1 MTRLRKVIAGPAL
14 LVLAWSAAPALADET
29 AVGDGSSVN
38 LAERRAAEAFAA
50 YNKKEYAAAI
60 ALYLEAY
67 DATPSGAILYN
78 IARIYD
84 LKLHNRPS
92 AIAFY
97 RRYVAD
103 AGAQPDMIDIANHR
117 LQQLRSAELA
127 TAMVADEASGA
138 APTADRAAA
147 ARSHDP
153 SRRAAGDDA
162 QERHGGWSNLRWAG
176 VLMGAAGLAGVG
188 VGSGFGLAAMSR
200 AGTAHDQC
208 DGNACSS
215 QQGVDAARAAR
226 SDAAVANIGFAAGGA
241 LLLTGVALYF
251 LGGDSAGGESHV
263 RLEAHPNDS
272 AVSVQVAGRW

>member
-1 MTRLRKVIAGPAL
+1 V
-14 LVLAWSAAPALADET
+14 
-29 AVGDGSSVN
+29 VGDGSSVN

-138 APTADRAAA
+138 A
-147 ARSHDP
+147 
-153 SRRAAGDDA
+153 
-162 QERHGGWSNLRWAG
+162 
-176 VLMGAAGLAGVG
+176 
-188 VGSGFGLAAMSR
+188 
-200 AGTAHDQC
+200 
-208 DGNACSS
+208 
-215 QQGVDAARAAR
+215 
-226 SDAAVANIGFAAGGA
+226 
-241 LLLTGVALYF
+241 
-251 LGGDSAGGESHV
+251 
-263 RLEAHPNDS
+263 
-272 AVSVQVAGRW
+272 